1 MNPEQLKYTEDH
13 EWIGNESGGQY
24 VVGITG
30 YAQEQLGDITYVEL
44 PEVGREVRQHEE
56 TAVVESVKAVG
67 EVYAP
72 VSGRVSGVNKALE
85 TQPELVNKDPLGAGW
100 FFTLEDVDTAQVE
113 TLMSLEEYEA
123 FLRENTKE

>member
-13 EWIGNESGGQY
+13 EWIGEADGRY
-24 VVGITG
+24 AVGITHF
-30 YAQEQLGDITYVEL
+30 AQEQLGDITYVEL

-72 VSGRVSGVNKALE
+72 ASGRVAEVNKALE
-85 TQPELVNKDPLGAGW
+85 KEPELVNQDPLGAGW
-100 FFTLEDVDTAQVE
+100 FFKLESVDTAQVE
-113 TLMSLEEYEA
+113 ALMSLAEYQA
-123 FLRENTKE
+123 FLQENAAK